1 MKCRGCNGS
10 LQDRTKL
17 SAAGTDLS
25 ACFRAVE
32 CIKEGHPAA
41 KIKGLHADYLQGF
54 E

>member
-1 MKCRGCNGS
+1 MKCRGCNGY
-10 LQDRTKL
+10 RTKL

-32 CIKEGHPAA
+32 CIKEEHPAA

-54 E
+54 G